1 MPPRPWRTLSSRPI
15 YANPWISLREDVA
28 ELPDGRTTIY
38 GVVGAGECVGV
49 LPFLDHERVLLLR
62 QYRYVFGEAHRWE
75 IPTGG
80 VHIGET
86 PEAAAQRELREEV
99 GFGAGRLRWVSSF
112 YTSKSIMHETA
123 HLYLGYDL
131 VAESLPA
138 DETEEFE
145 VAAMPFD
152 QALDLVVRGEI
163 RDGMTVIAI
172 LHAARL
178 RAGEAGATPG

>member
-1 MPPRPWRTLSSRPI
+1 MPPRPWRTISSRPV
-15 YANPWISLREDVA
+15 YANAWISLREDVA

-38 GVVGAGECVGV
+38 GVIGAGECVGV
-49 LPFLDHERVLLLR
+49 LPFVDAERVLMLR
-62 QYRYVFGEAHRWE
+62 QYRYVFGEADRWE

-80 VHIGET
+80 VHAGEA

-99 GFGAGRLRWVSSF
+99 GYGAGRLELVSSF

-123 HLYLGYDL
+123 HIYLGYDL
-131 VAESLPA
+131 TPEPLPA

-145 VAAMPFD
+145 VATMPFA

-163 RDGMTVIAI
+163 RDSLTVIAV

-178 RAGEAGATPG
+178 RL